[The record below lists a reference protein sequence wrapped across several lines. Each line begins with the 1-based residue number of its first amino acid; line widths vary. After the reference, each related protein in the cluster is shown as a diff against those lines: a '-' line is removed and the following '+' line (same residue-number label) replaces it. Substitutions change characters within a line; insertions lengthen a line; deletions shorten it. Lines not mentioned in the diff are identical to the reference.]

1 MKTVFII
8 DADLGF
14 VFWLGQALQ
23 DSGYQVLPAKSF
35 PEAAAVITE
44 LKAEIDLLIVNPFL
58 AGAAAFV
65 DALRSSRPNLKV
77 LAVLGEND
85 PQVSQI
91 PSPDATV
98 RKPLQADRIA
108 SGVWVGMVEQ
118 LLLPDCAT

>member
-1 MKTVFII
+1 VKTVFII

-35 PEAAAVITE
+35 PEAATVITE

-108 SGVWVGMVEQ
+108 SAVWVGMVEQ
-118 LLLPDCAT
+118 LLLPDCAA